1 MAGLKVGRPDTTPD
15 APSHTPGVFQGNAK
29 GNYESM
35 PGMLP
40 DGRRTAEAVT
50 GINPKHHGPIDK
62 RMPSLPP
69 P

>member
-1 MAGLKVGRPDTTPD
+1 
-15 APSHTPGVFQGNAK
+15 VFQGNAK

-40 DGRRTAEAVT
+40 DGRRTPEAVT
-50 GINPKHHGPIDK
+50 GVAPRHHGPIDK